1 MLNIP
6 RIVLAPVEYVPLLYR
21 SFALR
26 LSVCVVL
33 TAFNAAVIIAFG
45 PLLYRVSS
53 NHPLGLAALT
63 IVFGTLVAS
72 LLHVWVV
79 MFRSR
84 SW

>member
-1 MLNIP
+1 MLNSP

-21 SFALR
+21 RFALR
-26 LSVCVVL
+26 LSICVVL

-45 PLLYRVSS
+45 PLLYRISS
-53 NHPLGLAALT
+53 NHPLWLVALT
-63 IVFGTLVAS
+63 ALFSALVAS
-72 LLHVWVV
+72 LLRVWVV